1 MAEIVNKGELS
12 VTGTIICTPTI
23 PGKSVKLLNIRFNN
37 PLAYTLKLE
46 VYNQNTLSTQTIY
59 DLSLDAGDTVTD
71 NFTYVLKYQDNQN
84 LYFFHIQLHKHH
96 IQKLEQNFHQSL
108 DLSKNII

>member
-37 PLAYTLKLE
+37 PLAYTLRLDT
-46 VYNQNTLSTQTIY
+46 YSPDTLSTQTIY
-59 DLSLDAGDTVTD
+59 ELSLDAGDTVTD
-71 NFTYVLKYQDNQN
+71 NFTYVLKYPDE
-84 LYFFHIQLHKHH
+84 LIAY
-96 IQKLEQNFHQSL
+96 S
-108 DLSKNII
+108 DIIGTVYYVYGIEY